1 MKKSKSTFNAFIYKM
16 WYDILKLL
24 CFFNWK
30 EAFGEEMLILLLLT
44 FFWLK
49 IGIYTHETCN
59 SSYVLISESLQ
70 IFQNAQ
76 LWRLSTHVK

>member
-1 MKKSKSTFNAFIYKM
+1 
-16 WYDILKLL
+16 
-24 CFFNWK
+24 
-30 EAFGEEMLILLLLT
+30 MLILLLLT

-70 IFQNAQ
+70 IFQNPQ